1 MGRQMADPLFGRDD
15 ERREEAPA
23 LKPWRAPRFMVSDM
37 NATQNNPAASGGS
50 DGSFENQS

>member
-1 MGRQMADPLFGRDD
+1 MDPLFRRDD

-23 LKPWRAPRFMVSDM
+23 LKPWHAPMFMISDM